1 MVVTRGGCSLISLDT
16 LNTVV
21 LKSVESGTFKDLL
34 QASSKSGNEAEVY
47 AELFSIACDSN
58 DPRKAVSAMLENANS
73 PRFVDGQIQ
82 FSYVA
87 DGLWRFVSRCL
98 RPVWFK
104 PVVAVEPNKRSTNK
118 ASTRKMED
126 GGAVKILVSGRL
138 LDRVRKPLYSLQNLL
153 RTFFLPIISNAPMGT
168 VSREATKVQ
177 PSEDSMGVDS
187 LLTTTMKFYNA
198 SANGVREQDGSYR
211 VSICREFVCVF
222 LANAADFSRR
232 HSSAAVQHLLAL
244 LLILLYFTLRRSQP
258 PLLDCITSSQPRR
271 QCEKARGA
279 VPALSLPVGVSF
291 RPVPQ
296 PGRSALLCAR
306 P

>member
-211 VSICREFVCVF
+211 VSICREFVC
-222 LANAADFSRR
+222 FSSRMR
-232 HSSAAVQHLLAL
+232 QIFQGA
-244 LLILLYFTLRRSQP
+244 IRQP
-258 PLLDCITSSQPRR
+258 
-271 QCEKARGA
+271 QC
-279 VPALSLPVGVSF
+279 SI
-291 RPVPQ
+291 
-296 PGRSALLCAR
+296 C
-306 P
+306 